1 MSDTIQ
7 PTETTG
13 TGSTISY
20 SLDGTTYTE
29 LGDVIDITPPKI
41 TAPEVKT
48 TALKSTAETSQ
59 GGTPDYGE
67 AAVTA
72 KFKVAVVSTILGWI
86 KAKKVVYIKILVKDG
101 DPTATPAVLDTFS
114 KGQAWVK
121 DYTPIGTE
129 LKQNTMV
136 EAKLTL
142 KITGEFVL
150 APNGVL
156 PT

>member
-1 MSDTIQ
+1 MPTIQ

-29 LGDVIDITPPKI
+29 FGDIIDITPPKI
-41 TAPEVKT
+41 TSPEVKT
-48 TALKSTAETSQ
+48 TALKSAAETSQ
-59 GGTPDYGE
+59 PGTPDYGE
-67 AAVTA
+67 AVFTG
-72 KFKVAVVSTILGWI
+72 KFKVAIVATILGWI
-86 KAKKVVYIKILVKDG
+86 KNKKVIFIKILVKDG
-101 DPTATPAVLDTFS
+101 DPTATPVVLDTYS
-114 KGQAWVK
+114 KGQGWCK
-121 DYTPIGTE
+121 DYTPLGKE

-136 EAKLTL
+136 EATLTL

-150 APNGVL
+150 SPNGVD